1 MKISCCNL
9 RYLVAAV
16 RLFGNECS
24 FYQINQKLTDIISDD
39 QSTHMVIQLLEEE
52 RGGTI
57 IDIHTNHQL
66 VQFVWFLL
74 FLLLV

>member
-1 MKISCCNL
+1 MEISCCNL
-9 RYLVAAV
+9 WYFVAVV

-24 FYQINQKLTDIISDD
+24 FYQINQKLTDMLSDN
-39 QSTHMVIQLLEEE
+39 QSIHTVIQLLEEE

-74 FLLLV
+74 SLLLV